1 MKLFLSD
8 LDGTLLP
15 KDLTISKEDINAINL
30 LNERGISFGLAT
42 GRDLHFCKRLADKYN
57 LNINTLI
64 ANNGATLIYKNK
76 VIHEEKIENY
86 KIDFIL
92 EKLLPISNDLF
103 VFEVLE
109 NEKSIGLYNE
119 YTKQDWN
126 RYTNIFGNMLKT
138 KFLDVDIRT
147 LTKDNSY
154 SFYKISMYVI
164 NPEKTTSLLCKLK
177 KMFENHFEILQTSYN
192 CIELSKKGVNKA
204 NTAEILFQQT
214 PFTKETTSFIGD
226 GENDIGLINLIP
238 KSYVIETANQVVKEK
253 ANYIVKSVS
262 EAILQELKIVN
273 GKEIYEK

>member
-8 LDGTLLP
+8 LDGTLLS

-109 NEKSIGLYNE
+109 NERSIGLYNE
-119 YTKQDWN
+119 YTKT
-126 RYTNIFGNMLKT
+126 RLES
-138 KFLDVDIRT
+138 L
-147 LTKDNSY
+147 
-154 SFYKISMYVI
+154 YKY
-164 NPEKTTSLLCKLK
+164 
-177 KMFENHFEILQTSYN
+177 FW
-192 CIELSKKGVNKA
+192 
-204 NTAEILFQQT
+204 
-214 PFTKETTSFIGD
+214 
-226 GENDIGLINLIP
+226 
-238 KSYVIETANQVVKEK
+238 
-253 ANYIVKSVS
+253 
-262 EAILQELKIVN
+262 
-273 GKEIYEK
+273 